1 MPIITRSIKINK
13 NHLKTDFIAAVANEL
28 AKGKV
33 GIFPTRCLYGIGTN
47 AFDQPSIE
55 RIFAI
60 KQRPL
65 DKPLL
70 VLISHVEQ
78 LDDLAVNISPIA
90 HELMRCFWPG
100 QVTFLLK
107 ARSGLPKGIVGP
119 DHKIGVRLAGSSIA
133 AALVIQAGVPI
144 IGTSANLSGQPGC
157 HRIDQ
162 MDKIIL
168 AAVDLI
174 IDGGTLKEGIGSSVV
189 DATRPIPYMLR
200 EGSLSQIKLQKA
212 LAKL

>member
-1 MPIITRSIKINK
+1 LPTISKSITINANQPEADLITK
-13 NHLKTDFIAAVANEL
+13 AADEL

-33 GIFPTRCLYGIGTN
+33 GIFPTHCLYGIGTN
-47 AFDQPSIE
+47 AFDQLSIE

-60 KQRPL
+60 KKRPF

-70 VLISHVEQ
+70 VLISHLAQ
-78 LDDLAVNISPIA
+78 LNDLTVNIPPIA
-90 HELMRCFWPG
+90 HELMRLFWPG

-133 AALVIQAGVPI
+133 AALVTQAGMPI

-157 HRIDQ
+157 YRLDQ
-162 MDKIIL
+162 MEKAIL
-168 AAVDLI
+168 TAVDVI
-174 IDGGTLKEGIGSSVV
+174 IDAGTLAGGIGSSVV
-189 DATRPIPYMLR
+189 DATRPIPCMLR
-200 EGSLSQIKLQKA
+200 KGSLSEKKFKKA

>member
-1 MPIITRSIKINK
+1 MPPISKFIKINA
-13 NHLKTDFIAAVANEL
+13 NQPEADLITTIAKEL

-33 GIFPTRCLYGIGTN
+33 GIFPTHCLYGLGTN
-47 AFDQPSIE
+47 AFDQRSIE
-55 RIFAI
+55 RIFTI
-60 KQRPL
+60 KKRPF

-78 LDDLAVNISPIA
+78 LDDLTVNIPPIA
-90 HELMRCFWPG
+90 HELMRFFWPG

-133 AALVIQAGVPI
+133 AGLVTQAGVPI

-157 HRIDQ
+157 YRIDQ
-162 MDKIIL
+162 MAKATL
-168 AAVDLI
+168 TAVDVI
-174 IDGGTLKEGIGSSVV
+174 IDAGTLKGGIGSSVV
-189 DATRPIPYMLR
+189 DATRPIPCMLR
-200 EGSLSQIKLQKA
+200 EGLLSQTKLKKS

>member
-1 MPIITRSIKINK
+1 MM
-13 NHLKTDFIAAVANEL
+13 AANEL

-33 GIFPTRCLYGIGTN
+33 GIFPTHCLYGLGTN

-60 KQRPL
+60 KKRPF

-70 VLISHVEQ
+70 VLISHLEQ
-78 LDDLAVNISPIA
+78 LDDLAVNISPVA

-100 QVTFLLK
+100 RVTFLLN

-119 DHKIGVRLAGSSIA
+119 NHKIGVRLAGSSIA
-133 AALVIQAGVPI
+133 AALVTQAGVPI

-157 HRIDQ
+157 YRIECGGRDPTDSLYATRGITES
-162 MDKIIL
+162 DKIKKSIGKAVTNIL
-168 AAVDLI
+168 TNKPFFTI
-174 IDGGTLKEGIGSSVV
+174 HRHK
-189 DATRPIPYMLR
+189 
-200 EGSLSQIKLQKA
+200 
-212 LAKL
+212 